1 MTRYSRSTLLLSWA
15 TPLTTVLLRLMQR
28 LQVDTVVILRSESIS
43 FRSPSGDF
51 PASSPGQTSYRS
63 RLHLLRTDAGPSTV
77 SNSATRHNAREPGIV
92 GQEMCN
98 RTVYHEDDLEA
109 VKCRDNGM
117 AGSMDGFHGRVA
129 ALYHS
134 HSCQWR
140 GFDVIVT
147 WWDSGAPPFRVENI
161 ATTLSLVRCQ
171 QVAFREPGNTHR
183 EDGFQLRSVLLS
195 LRTDTHVLTPAKP
208 VADSSSG
215 LVSSTD
221 SKPRKRHAS

>member
-1 MTRYSRSTLLLSWA
+1 MTRYSRLTLLLSWA

-43 FRSPSGDF
+43 IRSPSGEF

-63 RLHLLRTDAGPSTV
+63 RIHLLRTYAGPSIV
-77 SNSATRHNAREPGIV
+77 SNSATEYNARERGIV

-109 VKCRDNGM
+109 VKCQDYGM
-117 AGSMDGFHGRVA
+117 AGSMHGFHGRVA

-140 GFDVIVT
+140 GLDVIVT
-147 WWDSGAPPFRVENI
+147 WWDSAAPLFCVQNNYN
-161 ATTLSLVRCQ
+161 ATTLREESFISSSAVSRWLFGSLVIPTGRMQ
-171 QVAFREPGNTHR
+171 EY
-183 EDGFQLRSVLLS
+183 L
-195 LRTDTHVLTPAKP
+195 AKP
-208 VADSSSG
+208 SCGYPCLDAC
-215 LVSSTD
+215 
-221 SKPRKRHAS
+221 